1 MKQSEL
7 INQMSPND
15 LKKSLIVSQMFFLMI
30 SIVLSFIFFEHIS
43 NWLFYFEL
51 NGIDILYYG
60 VIPGILIVTIDLVLM
75 RFLPRRYYDDGG
87 INEKVFKNRT
97 TVEIFYLALIIAVS
111 EELLFR
117 GVIQT
122 TFGYVIAS
130 TIFALA
136 HFRYLK
142 KPVLLVSVLLLSF
155 YIGYLFE
162 ITGNLLVTISAHF
175 IIDFLLGLIIR
186 NQKWGAMSDK

>member
-7 INQMSPND
+7 INQMSSNE
-15 LKKSLIVSQMFFLMI
+15 LKQSLILSQFLFLMN
-30 SIVLSFIFFEHIS
+30 SIVLSIIFFDKPS
-43 NWLFYFEL
+43 DWFLYFEF
-51 NGIDILYYG
+51 NGIEIFYYG
-60 VIPGILIVTIDLVLM
+60 VIPGLIVVLIDWVLM
-75 RFLPRRYYDDGG
+75 RFLPKRYYDDGG

-97 TVEIFYLALIIAVS
+97 TFEIFYLALIIAVS
-111 EELLFR
+111 EEMLFR

-122 TFGYVIAS
+122 SFGYIIAS
-130 TIFALA
+130 LIFALA
-136 HFRYLK
+136 HFRYLT

-175 IIDFLLGLIIR
+175 VIDFLLGLLIR
-186 NQKWGAMSDK
+186 NQK

>member
-7 INQMSPND
+7 IKQMSD
-15 LKKSLIVSQMFFLMI
+15 QELKQTLIVSQLIFLLI
-30 SIVLSFIFFEHIS
+30 SLVLSIIMFDNFLD
-43 NWLFYFEL
+43 WQYYFKF
-51 NGIDILYYG
+51 NSRKILYYG
-60 VIPGILIVTIDLVLM
+60 VLPGLVIVGIDVILMQVL
-75 RFLPRRYYDDGG
+75 PKHYYDDGG
-87 INEKVFKNRT
+87 INEKIFKHRKIS
-97 TVEIFYLALIIAVS
+97 EIFILALLIAVA

-117 GVIQT
+117 GVLQT
-122 TFGYVIAS
+122 KFGYIIAS

-162 ITGNLLVTISAHF
+162 ITGNLLVTITAHF
-175 IIDFLLGLIIR
+175 VIDFLLGLIIR
-186 NQKWGAMSDK
+186 NQTVRCNE